1 MVRSHPKD
9 SECKVSFDSKMVC
22 LWFTKSSV
30 FTAELNLELK
40 PQENNIKISLNLY
53 MLWSHPQYTDC
64 NWFWGDLL
72 IVH

>member
-53 MLWSHPQYTDC
+53 ML
-64 NWFWGDLL
+64 
-72 IVH
+72 